1 MRSLKKPHLLALAA
15 SMLLSTACAN
25 YNPLGGTA
33 AVSHSA
39 GWTEA
44 THGKNATPN
53 YDMVFPQDKVSR
65 LDVTIKAA
73 DWKLMQENMEKLFGS
88 GQGGPGGP
96 AGGQGGGQG
105 GAFPGGGFPGAPNPS
120 ASGSPGTSP
129 APRPSGSPGAF
140 PSGFPAPDASGSP
153 GAFPGGFPQPGA
165 GFPGGGMGGPGGGGG
180 GLSFSEED
188 PIYRPCTVSFNG
200 KTWEHVGI
208 RYKGNSSLRSS
219 WGRTLKMP
227 FRFDFDEMEDEF
239 PDAKDQRFYGFKKL
253 TLSSGFTDNSLI
265 REKVVADIFRAA
277 GVPAAKTAFYRLY
290 VDYGEGS
297 KYFGLY
303 TMVEA
308 PDKPMLAQQFK
319 KPGGNLYKPEG
330 NGAKFVTFDEKS
342 FAKKTNENTSD
353 WNDVKAV
360 FSALNASRD
369 DAAKWR
375 AGLEKVFDM
384 EEYLNYLAVNTLI
397 QNWDTY
403 GRMAHNYYLYTDPSD
418 GLMRWIPWDNN
429 MALGGGMGGGGGFG
443 GPGGMQGNFPG
454 APPANAAA
462 NPAASAS
469 PAAPASPGAVPTVRP
484 GQQAGGQQRP
494 GGGMGNAFSLELSSS
509 EVGNDWPMIRY
520 IIDDPVYHAKY
531 VAYVD
536 KARKGAFATEPTKQ
550 RYQAAHNLISQYV
563 VGAEGEQQEATLLSS
578 QAAFESSLTEL
589 NTHLESR
596 QKAAEEFIAKYPQ

>member
-1 MRSLKKPHLLALAA
+1 MHSLKQPHLLVLAA
-15 SMLLSTACAN
+15 SLLLSTACSN

-53 YDMVFPQDKVSR
+53 YETVFPQDKVNR

-88 GQGGPGGP
+88 GQSGPGRP
-96 AGGQGGGQG
+96 GGGQG
-105 GAFPGGGFPGAPNPS
+105 GAFPGGFPGAPNPS
-120 ASGSPGTSP
+120 ASGSPG
-129 APRPSGSPGAF
+129 AF
-140 PSGFPAPDASGSP
+140 PSGFPAPNASGSP
-153 GAFPGGFPQPGA
+153 GAMPAGLPQPGA
-165 GFPGGGMGGPGGGGG
+165 GFSGGGTGGPGGGG

-200 KTWEHVGI
+200 KTWDHVGI

-239 PDAKDQRFYGFKKL
+239 PDAKNQRFYGFKKL

-319 KPGGNLYKPEG
+319 NPAGNLYKPEG

-342 FAKKTNENTSD
+342 FVKKTNESSSN

-360 FSALNASRD
+360 FSALSASRD

-384 EEYLNYLAVNTLI
+384 DGYLNYLAVNTLI

-429 MALGGGMGGGGGFG
+429 MALGGGMGGGLG

-454 APPANAAA
+454 APPANASA
-462 NPAASAS
+462 NPAAS
-469 PAAPASPGAVPTVRP
+469 PGAPPTARP
-484 GQQAGGQQRP
+484 GQQAGGQQAGGQQRP
-494 GGGMGNAFSLELSSS
+494 GGGMGGPGGNAFSLELSAS

-531 VAYVD
+531 VADVD

-550 RYQAAHNLISQYV
+550 RYQTAHNLISQYV
-563 VGAEGEQQEATLLSS
+563 VGAEGEQPEATLLSS